1 MDISSRN
8 KSNKSIFKDKIF
20 FFFFRHLAATMM
32 SENTFDNTIL
42 RKGSLANILATPT
55 VRQMAKELHYK

>member
-1 MDISSRN
+1 
-8 KSNKSIFKDKIF
+8 
-20 FFFFRHLAATMM
+20 M